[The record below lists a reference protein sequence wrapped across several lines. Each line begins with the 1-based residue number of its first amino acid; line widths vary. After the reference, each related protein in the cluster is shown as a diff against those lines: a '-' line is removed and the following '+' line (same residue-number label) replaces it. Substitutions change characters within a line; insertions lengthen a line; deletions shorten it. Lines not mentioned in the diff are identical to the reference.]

1 MDLAKDVDRPFH
13 VRSVPGNSFVAG
25 FGDIDLA
32 NASCELRNAAAKT
45 LGIKTTYTVVVKEQS
60 AN

>member
-1 MDLAKDVDRPFH
+1 MDIVKDIDKPFH
-13 VRSVPGNSFVAG
+13 VRSVPEDCFVAG
-25 FGDIDLA
+25 YGDMDLA
-32 NASCELRNAAAKT
+32 NASCELRNAEAKT